1 MMPQFPSERTGDILL
16 VDDVPENLMLLFEIL
31 SREGHEVRRVL
42 NGQQALNVI
51 QIEPPDLVLLDIKMP
66 IMDGY
71 EVCKQLKENPQT
83 AHIPIIF
90 LSALNDVFDKA
101 KAFAV
106 GGVDYITKPFDG
118 YEVVM
123 RVDNQLKIL
132 KTTRALTQQNQ
143 ELALLN
149 RDLEAFNYMVSHDLR
164 RPLTQLLGFSHFLIE
179 DSLPPEKKQ
188 EALEIIFNAGEEM
201 NQIITNLMR
210 LARLRQESLY
220 LEPVNLTAIAQ
231 AIIQKLT
238 LKEPERLVNI
248 AIAPDL
254 MVNGDQKLL
263 QLALE
268 NLLENAWKYS
278 STKQITKIEFFRS
291 DEGTFCLRDHG
302 VGFDPA
308 GASKIFEPFQRL
320 HSLDEFSGTGIG
332 LAIAHRIITSH
343 NGQIWCEGAVNEGA
357 SFFFTLNPT

>member
-1 MMPQFPSERTGDILL
+1 MISQLHLKLTGDILL

-66 IMDGY
+66 LMDGY
-71 EVCKQLKENPQT
+71 EVCEQLKSNPKT

-106 GGVDYITKPFDG
+106 GGVDYITKPFDT
-118 YEVVM
+118 YEVLM
-123 RVDNQLKIL
+123 RVDNQLKML
-132 KTTRALTQQNQ
+132 KTTTTLTQQNQ

-164 RPLTQLLGFSHFLIE
+164 RPLTQLLGFIHFLIE

-188 EALEIIFNAGEEM
+188 EALEIIFNAGQEM
-201 NQIITNLMR
+201 NQIITDLMR
-210 LARLRQESLY
+210 LAKLRQESLR
-220 LEPVNLTAIAQ
+220 LESVNLSAIAQ
-231 AIIQKLT
+231 AIIQKLI
-238 LKEPERLVNI
+238 LQEPERPVDI

-254 MVNGDQKLL
+254 MATGDKKLL
-263 QLALE
+263 KLALE
-268 NLLENAWKYS
+268 NLIENAWKYS
-278 STKQITKIEFFRS
+278 STKNLTKIEFFRS
-291 DEGTFCLRDHG
+291 DEGTFCLRDYG

-308 GASKIFEPFQRL
+308 EASRIFEPFQRL
-320 HSLDEFSGTGIG
+320 HSYDEFSGTGIG
-332 LAIAHRIITSH
+332 LAIVHRIITSH
-343 NGQIWCEGAVNEGA
+343 HGRIWYEGAINQGA
-357 SFFFTLNPT
+357 SFLFALNSP